1 MIQYEPSIRPLYQD
15 ATAVTDRPEEILALR
30 ELRSGLDPDV
40 FEAEVRGQRQFDS
53 GPQAPEILRLPSG
66 AVSFGRLAIGESVA
80 TIHPTAI
87 IATPPTSS
95 RWEAPS
101 GASILKHP
109 RQGISTQFREYGQTI
124 VNQRVGPL

>member
-1 MIQYEPSIRPLYQD
+1 MSRCSATRFSASWGIPLSYHRGLTPLKSPYRLSLKDPVESAEPPPRTTR
-15 ATAVTDRPEEILALR
+15 TA
-30 ELRSGLDPDV
+30 
-40 FEAEVRGQRQFDS
+40 F
-53 GPQAPEILRLPSG
+53 
-66 AVSFGRLAIGESVA
+66 
-80 TIHPTAI
+80 HPTAI